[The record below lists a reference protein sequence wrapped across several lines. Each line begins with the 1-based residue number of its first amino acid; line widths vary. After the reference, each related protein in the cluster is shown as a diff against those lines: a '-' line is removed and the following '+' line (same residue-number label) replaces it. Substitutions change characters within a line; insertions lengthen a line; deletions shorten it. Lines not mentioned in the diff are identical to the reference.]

1 MKDIAIFD
9 IDNTIIQG
17 QSQALFVQF
26 LRKNGYMSFFYY
38 ISLMIWVIAY
48 RLGLVSNPLRPMKYG
63 LSFIRGKTINEADQ
77 ILNKF
82 FNTVMVKKIYP
93 EVIKIINE
101 HKKADRIIILVSNV
115 PDVLVKKLADYLK
128 IENYLSTV
136 LEIKDGI
143 YTGNIIG
150 DIMYGEQKL
159 NSIKMFVEL
168 HRLSFENSWGYGDH
182 ESDMFVLER
191 VTHPYAVNPSKG
203 LKVLSIRNN
212 WPVLNFQI

>member
-17 QSQALFVQF
+17 QSRALFVQF

-63 LSFIRGKTINEADQ
+63 LSFIRGKNINEADQ